1 MVEYMKTFDDNSR
14 FGIAIKGKNNGHVI
28 VAEKKKGDIIFYDAQ
43 KGKVIENID
52 NHDIIELKLWQTD
65 NAKSSDR
72 GITSC
77 ESR

>member
-43 KGKVIENID
+43 KGKVI
-52 NHDIIELKLWQTD
+52 IE
-65 NAKSSDR
+65 
-72 GITSC
+72 
-77 ESR
+77 